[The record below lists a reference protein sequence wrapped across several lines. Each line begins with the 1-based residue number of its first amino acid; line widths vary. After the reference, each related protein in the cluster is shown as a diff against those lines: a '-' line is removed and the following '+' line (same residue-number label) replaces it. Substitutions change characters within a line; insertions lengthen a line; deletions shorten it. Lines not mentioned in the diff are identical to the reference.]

1 MSEPGSPRR
10 RKGAPALGPPTLPA
24 FREPNAASRATLE
37 GPALALVELESIAKG
52 IVAADQVAK
61 RAQVR
66 IALAEPITPGKFL
79 LLFHGGVA
87 EVEES
92 YAAALETGGGLVL
105 DKLFL
110 TQAASGLLDALE
122 GRLSEKRGESVGI
135 VETHTVAAALL
146 AADTALK
153 RADVALRRLHLA
165 RGIGG
170 KGYFLLTGSLHMT
183 EAALE
188 AVESTIAAPLLLA
201 TALIQSPHRDLDGT
215 VL

>member
-1 MSEPGSPRR
+1 MSERGNRKRPGVPSR
-10 RKGAPALGPPTLPA
+10 GPPSLPA
-24 FREPNAASRATLE
+24 FHEPPAGPAPTGVE

-52 IVAADQVAK
+52 IVAADRVAK
-61 RAQVR
+61 RASVR
-66 IALAEPITPGKFL
+66 ICLAEPITPGKFL

-92 YAAALETGGGLVL
+92 FAAAVDFGGPGVL

-110 TQAASGLLDALE
+110 PQAAEGLLDALE
-122 GRLSEKRGESVGI
+122 GKVAGRRGESVGI
-135 VETHTVAAALL
+135 VETNTAASALL

-153 RADVALRRLHLA
+153 RADVALKRLHLA

-183 EAALE
+183 QAALE
-188 AVESTIAAPLLLA
+188 AAAESISAPLLVTTEL
-201 TALIQSPHRDLDGT
+201 LENPHRDLDGT
-215 VL
+215 VW